1 MNMLAVASPALKK
14 LFECV
19 GKPRIH
25 DLPALLKPGGTGAV
39 IVCNHV
45 GWADGLWLGYAV
57 YPRPLRH
64 LAKQE
69 LFTTSLSKWIM
80 EQGGSIAIDRTDP
93 TPSSIKAAIDLLHR
107 GEIMLVFPSGT
118 RSKEAVTFK
127 RGAATIALHA
137 QVPIVPAYYQGP
149 GHMSVA
155 HLIGRPKVTVTFGDI
170 IVTTGRP
177 IDRPSAT
184 SITRQIEVEIA
195 ALQSASDARLQA
207 A

>member
-19 GKPRIH
+19 GKPQIY
-25 DLPALLKPGGTGAV
+25 DLPALLKPGGAGAV

-45 GWADGLWLGYAV
+45 GWADGLWMGYAV
-57 YPRPLRH
+57 HPRPLRH

-69 LFTTSLSKWIM
+69 LFATSLSKWIM
-80 EQGGSIAIDRTDP
+80 VQGGSIAIDRTGP
-93 TPSSIKAAIDLLHR
+93 SPSSIKAAIDLLHR

-118 RSKEAVTFK
+118 RNKVGASFK

-137 QVPIVPAYYQGP
+137 QVPIVPAYYEGP
-149 GHMSVA
+149 DHMSVT
-155 HLIGRPKVTVTFGDI
+155 HLVGRPRVTVKFGDI
-170 IVTTGRP
+170 IVTAGRP
-177 IDRPSAT
+177 VDRSSAT
-184 SITRQIEVEIA
+184 NLTRQIEDEIA
-195 ALQSASDARLQA
+195 ALQSASDARPQA

>member
-1 MNMLAVASPALKK
+1 MNMLAIASPALKK

-19 GKPRIH
+19 GNPQIR
-25 DLPALLKPGGTGAV
+25 DLPALLKPGGPGAV
-39 IVCNHV
+39 IVCNHI
-45 GWADGLWLGYAV
+45 GWADGLWMGYAV

-69 LFTTSLSKWIM
+69 LFATSISRWIM
-80 EQGGSIAIDRTDP
+80 EQGGSIAIDRTGP

-118 RSKEAVTFK
+118 RNKEDATFK

-137 QVPIVPAYYQGP
+137 QVPIVPAYYEGP
-149 GHMSVA
+149 EHMRVM
-155 HLIGRPKVTVTFGDI
+155 HLVGRPRVTVTFGDI
-170 IVTTGRP
+170 IATAGRP
-177 IDRPSAT
+177 IDRQSAT
-184 SITRQIEVEIA
+184 CLTLQIQVEIA
-195 ALQSASDARLQA
+195 ALKSASEARPRA